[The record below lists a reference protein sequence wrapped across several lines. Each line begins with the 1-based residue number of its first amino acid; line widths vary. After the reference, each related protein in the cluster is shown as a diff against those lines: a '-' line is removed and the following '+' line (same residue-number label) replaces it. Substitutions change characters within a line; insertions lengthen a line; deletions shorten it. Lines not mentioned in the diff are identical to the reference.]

1 MYKVLITH
9 SLPYK
14 GVELLYENF
23 HVIIPECSMIDGV
36 LLDEHLK
43 DCDALLCTYA
53 FKVTKRVIDKA
64 HNLKIIANFGIGC
77 DNIDVD
83 YAKSKGICVTNS
95 PGMAAEYTAELT
107 LALMLNVMR
116 KVKENDLKIRGCSGR
131 NVIDVMS
138 NLGNTLYGK
147 TLGLIGMGNIAQAVA
162 RRAKVFGLKII
173 YYSRHRVDLSVESN
187 LSLEWRESMSDLL
200 RDADIIS
207 LHIPAVSKNK
217 LMSEQEFKLMKP
229 NSVLINTARG
239 ALVDEGALI
248 KALKEHWI
256 YGAALDVF
264 ENEDEINPQLLM
276 LDNVLLSPHNGTGT
290 IEARVQSAMKASL
303 NIYNYFYLDK
313 KDLNAV

>member
-23 HVIIPECSMIDGV
+23 HVIIPECGMIDGV

-131 NVIDVMS
+131 NVIDVMF
-138 NLGNTLYGK
+138 NLT
-147 TLGLIGMGNIAQAVA
+147 
-162 RRAKVFGLKII
+162 
-173 YYSRHRVDLSVESN
+173 N
-187 LSLEWRESMSDLL
+187 LS
-200 RDADIIS
+200 
-207 LHIPAVSKNK
+207 N
-217 LMSEQEFKLMKP
+217 
-229 NSVLINTARG
+229 
-239 ALVDEGALI
+239 
-248 KALKEHWI
+248 
-256 YGAALDVF
+256 
-264 ENEDEINPQLLM
+264 
-276 LDNVLLSPHNGTGT
+276 
-290 IEARVQSAMKASL
+290 
-303 NIYNYFYLDK
+303 
-313 KDLNAV
+313 

>member
-1 MYKVLITH
+1 
-9 SLPYK
+9 
-14 GVELLYENF
+14 
-23 HVIIPECSMIDGV
+23 
-36 LLDEHLK
+36 
-43 DCDALLCTYA
+43 
-53 FKVTKRVIDKA
+53 
-64 HNLKIIANFGIGC
+64 
-77 DNIDVD
+77 
-83 YAKSKGICVTNS
+83 
-95 PGMAAEYTAELT
+95 
-107 LALMLNVMR
+107 
-116 KVKENDLKIRGCSGR
+116 VKENDLKIRGCSGR